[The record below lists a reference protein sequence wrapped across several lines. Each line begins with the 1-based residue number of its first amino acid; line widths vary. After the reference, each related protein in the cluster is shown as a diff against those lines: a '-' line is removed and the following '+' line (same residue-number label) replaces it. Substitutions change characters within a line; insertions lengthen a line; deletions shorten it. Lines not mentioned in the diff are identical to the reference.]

1 MASSRFERRQE
12 NLALP
17 ETKIFV
23 ALVKQA
29 RGEKRGLFGIA
40 YALAHLGLPDSWVR
54 ERVTGRIRVRA
65 SDIEIL
71 KEVLVV
77 AADQPRPGRAVNP
90 ELVAFRTA
98 VARMCR
104 ECAPDPKKQGEPQLC
119 PEGLCPLRTVSP
131 LQLSPKATRDRPIV
145 GKDWGK

>member
-1 MASSRFERRQE
+1 MASSRVERRRE

-23 ALVKQA
+23 EIVKRA
-29 RGEKRGLFGIA
+29 RGDKRGLFGIA
-40 YALAHLGLPDSWVR
+40 YALAHLGLPDSWMR

-71 KEVLVV
+71 KEVLEV
-77 AADQPRPGRAVNP
+77 AGDQPRPGRAVNP
-90 ELVAFRTA
+90 ELVAFRKA
-98 VARMCR
+98 VARMCH
-104 ECAPDPKKQGEPQLC
+104 ECAPEPAHKRNEQMC
-119 PEGLCPLRTVSP
+119 PDGMCALRPVSP
-131 LQLSPKATRDRPIV
+131 LQLSPKASKHRPIV